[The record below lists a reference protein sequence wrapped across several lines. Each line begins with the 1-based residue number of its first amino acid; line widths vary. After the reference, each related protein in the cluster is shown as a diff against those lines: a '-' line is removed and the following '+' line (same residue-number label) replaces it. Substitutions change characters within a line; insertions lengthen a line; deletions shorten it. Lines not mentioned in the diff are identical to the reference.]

1 MESFRLGSNSMK
13 PLVSVIVPCYN
24 QGRFL
29 AEALDSIKS
38 QTYTHWECVIIN
50 DGSTDETRAVAQRYV
65 KQETRFRYVEQE
77 NRGLPGARNRG
88 LHETSGDYIQFLDS
102 DDVIGSAK
110 FELQLALLASSNRL
124 ALAFCD
130 HRYGA
135 EDDIRRTIE
144 HHPFYEPRFRMA
156 RPIEDIAARWET
168 DLSIP
173 IHCFL
178 FDSRLFR
185 EHKIYFNERLP
196 NHEDWDCWMRVFAID
211 PEVLCVPQV
220 LAISR
225 YHSISMSRNLRRMRR
240 GFLRAIDLQR
250 SLCKNDQA
258 LAPIL
263 RQKRA
268 ETKTVYAKEIRA
280 QWRAWWEQQL
290 PWRIVRAFCR
300 LVGTGG

>member
-1 MESFRLGSNSMK
+1 MK

-29 AEALDSIKS
+29 AEALDSVQA
-38 QTYTHWECVIIN
+38 QTHPHWECIIVN
-50 DGSTDETRAVAQRYV
+50 DGSTDETSSVARRYAGRDA
-65 KQETRFRYVEQE
+65 RFKYVEQE

-88 LHETSGDYIQFLDS
+88 LREISGEYLQFLDS
-102 DDVIGSAK
+102 DDVIDAAK
-110 FELQLALLASSNRL
+110 LELQLALLAAASRP

-144 HHPFYEPRFRMA
+144 RHPFYEPRLRMA

-168 DLSIP
+168 ELSIP

-185 EHKIYFNERLP
+185 EHGILFDERLP
-196 NHEDWDCWMRVFAID
+196 NHEDWDCWMRVLASA
-211 PEVLCVPQV
+211 PEVLRAPQP

-225 YHSISMSRNLRRMRR
+225 YHPRSMSRDAKRMRR
-240 GFLRAIDLQR
+240 GFMAAIDLQLR
-250 SLCKNDQA
+250 LCKDDPV
-258 LAPIL
+258 LAQIL
-263 RQKRA
+263 ERKRA
-268 ETKTVYAKEIRA
+268 QMKAVYAAQMRA
-280 QWRAWWEQQL
+280 ERLAWLRRQA
-290 PWRIVRAFCR
+290 PWRMLRAFRR
-300 LVGTGG
+300 LLGTAG